1 MVLRMWG
8 SETRK
13 FGLSSELIMKIDHRT
28 EIEKLTFSAV
38 ALHDRRANA
47 VRWSIFIIN
56 SIDKPFFH
64 ITN

>member
-28 EIEKLTFSAV
+28 EIEKKKLMFRVLALTKGQRSKRQLF
-38 ALHDRRANA
+38 
-47 VRWSIFIIN
+47 
-56 SIDKPFFH
+56 
-64 ITN
+64 